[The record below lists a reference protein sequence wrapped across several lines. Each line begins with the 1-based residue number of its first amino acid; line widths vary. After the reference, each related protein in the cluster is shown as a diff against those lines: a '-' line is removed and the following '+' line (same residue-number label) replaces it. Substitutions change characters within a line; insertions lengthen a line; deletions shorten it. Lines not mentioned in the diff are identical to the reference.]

1 MSLLRDLRH
10 TLRTLSRSP
19 AYALTCVAV
28 LALGIGANT
37 AIFSVVHSVILT
49 PLPYP
54 DASRLVFAWERFPN
68 MPDPPGGRIQVARKN
83 YVEWKRQN
91 TVFSDMAAF
100 RDMPLDETGIA
111 QPQRIST
118 GFASANLFPILGAR
132 ARFGRLFAPDEER
145 KDNDHVAVLTDK
157 YFDHRFHRDP
167 AALGKSIILGGAAYT
182 VVGVLP
188 PKFHLPATW
197 EGMDQR
203 KPDVWVP
210 LSRLWNSPDVDSN
223 RQLLVMARLKS
234 GVSLAQSR
242 TEMAAI
248 AQRLGQSDKKL
259 DEGWTV
265 AVFPIEVEDTSPTLH
280 RALYVLLAAVAFLLL
295 IACANLANLTLARA
309 TLRSREIAVRL
320 ALGAT
325 RTRVMAQLVSE
336 SFVVSFLGAA
346 AGLLLA
352 HWCIKLMLA
361 LEPPDIQRPELIGI
375 DLPVFAFAAFAS
387 ILTTLLFGLAPS
399 IAASRQD
406 LSSALKAGG
415 GWGVSAARVR
425 SRQFLIVVEVALAL
439 MLLAGAGLMA
449 RSFRELIATGIGFQ
463 TSHLNTVDIA
473 LPEKR
478 YADDAAR
485 SRFFRAVLDR
495 VRTVPGVTAAAVI
508 DNLPLHQIADSN
520 FYIPGRPEPSLQSL
534 PIADTAH
541 SSPGYF
547 GVIGL
552 RLLAGRF
559 FTDADLAFTEKDK
572 DAVIIVNQAFARQF
586 FPGEE
591 PLGKRL
597 LSPDKKHASEIVGVV
612 ADYRPMGVEN
622 GVRPQ
627 MFWPDLRLR
636 NATLIVRTH
645 PEIVRT
651 QSEIVRTRAEPVS
664 LAHSIQSAIWSID
677 KDVPADKVLTMD
689 FYLDE
694 WQSQRKFN
702 TLLMGIFAGLALL
715 LAMMGLY
722 GVLSNLV
729 ASRVREIGIRM
740 AIGATSG
747 EIAKLVLLQSML
759 PVAIGLVLGLGGTFA
774 LSRFMEAL
782 LYNVQARDPLTL
794 ALAVCTI
801 LLISPIA
808 IYVPLRRATSV
819 DCTVALREE

>member
-1 MSLLRDLRH
+1 MSLLRNLRH
-10 TLRTLSRSP
+10 AVRTLLRSP
-19 AYALTCVAV
+19 GYALTCITI

-54 DASRLVFAWERFPN
+54 DAPRLVFVWERFPN

-83 YVEWKRQN
+83 YLEWKRQN

-100 RDMPLDETGIA
+100 HDMPLDETGID
-111 QPQRIST
+111 QPQRVFT
-118 GFASANLFPILGAR
+118 GFASANLFPMLGVR
-132 ARFGRLFAPDEER
+132 PRFGRLFNADEER
-145 KDNDHVAVLTDK
+145 KDNDQVAILTDK

-182 VVGVLP
+182 VIGVLP

-210 LSRLWNSPDVDSN
+210 LSRLWNSPNDDSN
-223 RQLLVMARLKS
+223 RQLLVMAQLRP

-242 TEMAAI
+242 TEMATI
-248 AQRLGQSDKKL
+248 AQRLGQFDKKL
-259 DEGWTV
+259 DEGWTA
-265 AVFPIEVEDTSPTLH
+265 AVFPFEVEDTSPTLH
-280 RALYVLLAAVAFLLL
+280 LALYVLLAAVAFLLL
-295 IACANLANLTLARA
+295 IACANLANLTLARE

-325 RTRVMAQLVSE
+325 RTRILAQLVSE
-336 SFVVSFLGAA
+336 SFVVSLLGAG

-352 HWCIKLMLA
+352 RWCIKLMLA

-387 ILTTLLFGLAPS
+387 VLTTLLFGLAPS
-399 IAASRQD
+399 IAVSRQE

-415 GWGVSAARVR
+415 RGVSAARVR

-439 MLLAGAGLMA
+439 MLLSGAGLMA
-449 RSFRELIATGIGFQ
+449 RSFREMIATGIGFQ
-463 TSHLNTVDIA
+463 TAHLHTVDIA

-485 SRFFRAVLDR
+485 SRFFRTVVDR
-495 VRTVPGVTAAAVI
+495 ARTVPGVTAAAVI

-520 FYIPGRPEPSLQSL
+520 FYIAGRPEPPLQSL

-541 SSPGYF
+541 SSPEYF

-552 RLLAGRF
+552 RRFAGRF

-572 DAVIIVNQAFARQF
+572 DAVVIINQAFARQF

-636 NATLIVRTH
+636 SATLIVRT
-645 PEIVRT
+645 
-651 QSEIVRTRAEPVS
+651 RAESAS

-677 KDVPADKVLTMD
+677 KDVPADKVFTMD
-689 FYLDE
+689 YHLE
-694 WQSQRKFN
+694 WWQSQRKFN

-715 LAMMGLY
+715 LAMMGIY
-722 GVLSNLV
+722 GVLSNLI

-747 EIAKLVLLQSML
+747 QIVKLVLLQSML
-759 PVAIGLVLGLGGTFA
+759 PVAIGLTLGLTGTFA
-774 LSRFMEAL
+774 LSPFLEAL
-782 LYNVQARDPLTL
+782 LYHVQARDPVTL
-794 ALAVCTI
+794 VLAACTI
-801 LLISPIA
+801 LLISPVA

>member
-10 TLRTLSRSP
+10 ALRTLFRSP

-54 DASRLVFAWERFPN
+54 DPSRLVFVWERFPN

-83 YVEWKRQN
+83 YLEWKRQN

-100 RDMPLDETGIA
+100 RDMPLDETGID
-111 QPQRIST
+111 QPQRVST
-118 GFASANLFPILGAR
+118 GFGSANLFTMLGAR

-145 KDNDHVAVLTDK
+145 RDNDHVAVLTDK
-157 YFDHRFHRDP
+157 YFDQRFHRDP
-167 AALGKSIILGGAAYT
+167 AALGKSIILGGVAYT

-188 PKFHLPATW
+188 PKFHLPANW

-223 RQLLVMARLKS
+223 RQLLVMARLRP

-265 AVFPIEVEDTSPTLH
+265 AVFPFEVEDTSPTLH
-280 RALYVLLAAVAFLLL
+280 LALYVLLAAVAFLLL

-325 RTRVMAQLVSE
+325 RTRIIAQLVSE
-336 SFVVSFLGAA
+336 SFVVSAVGAL

-399 IAASRQD
+399 IAASGAD

-415 GWGVSAARVR
+415 RGVSAARFR

-449 RSFRELIATGIGFQ
+449 RSFRELITTGIGFQ
-463 TSHLNTVDIA
+463 TAHLSTVDIA

-495 VRTVPGVTAAAVI
+495 ARAVPSVTAAAVI
-508 DNLPLHQIADSN
+508 DNLPLHQISDSN
-520 FYIPGRPEPSLQSL
+520 FYIAGRPEPSLQSL

-541 SSPGYF
+541 SSPEYF
-547 GVIGL
+547 AVIGL
-552 RLLAGRF
+552 HLVTGRF
-559 FTDADLAFTEKDK
+559 FTNADLAFTEKDR
-572 DAVIIVNQAFARQF
+572 DAVVIVNQEFARQF

-622 GVRPQ
+622 GARPQ
-627 MFWPDLRLR
+627 IFWPDLRLR
-636 NATLIVRTH
+636 IGTLIVRT
-645 PEIVRT
+645 RG
-651 QSEIVRTRAEPVS
+651 EPVS
-664 LAHSIQSAIWSID
+664 LARAIQGAIWSID
-677 KDVPADKVLTMD
+677 KDVPADKVFSMD

-702 TLLMGIFAGLALL
+702 TLLMGIFAGLALA
-715 LAMMGLY
+715 LAMLGIY

-759 PVAIGLVLGLGGTFA
+759 PVAIGLALGLGGTFA
-774 LSRFMEAL
+774 LSRFLEAL
-782 LYNVQARDPLTL
+782 LYHVQARDPLTL

>member
-10 TLRTLSRSP
+10 ALRTLFRSP
-19 AYALTCVAV
+19 TYALTCVAV

-54 DASRLVFAWERFPN
+54 DASRLVFVWERFPN

-100 RDMPLDETGIA
+100 RDMPLDETGID

-118 GFASANLFPILGAR
+118 GFVSANLFPMLGVR
-132 ARFGRLFAPDEER
+132 AHLGRLFTADEER
-145 KDNDHVAVLTDK
+145 KDNDHVTVLTDK

-188 PKFHLPATW
+188 PKFHLPADW
-197 EGMDQR
+197 EGSDQR
-203 KPDVWVP
+203 KPEVWVP
-210 LSRLWNSPDVDSN
+210 LSRLWNSPGDDSN
-223 RQLLVMARLKS
+223 RQLLVVARLRA

-259 DEGWTV
+259 DEGWTA
-265 AVFPIEVEDTSPTLH
+265 AVFSFEVEDTSPTLH

-325 RTRVMAQLVSE
+325 RTRIMAQLVSE
-336 SFVVSFLGAA
+336 SFVVSLLGAA

-387 ILTTLLFGLAPS
+387 IVTTLLFGLAPS
-399 IAASRQD
+399 IDASRAD

-415 GWGVSAARVR
+415 RGVSAARVR

-449 RSFRELIATGIGFQ
+449 RSFRELITTGIGFQ
-463 TSHLNTVDIA
+463 TAHLNTVDIA

-495 VRTVPGVTAAAVI
+495 ARAVPGVTAAAVI
-508 DNLPLHQIADSN
+508 DNLLLHQIADSN
-520 FYIPGRPEPSLQSL
+520 FYIAGRPEPSLQSL

-541 SSPGYF
+541 ASSEYF
-547 GVIGL
+547 RVIGL

-559 FTDADLAFTEKDK
+559 FSDADLAFTEKDK
-572 DAVIIVNQAFARQF
+572 DAVVIVNQAFARQF
-586 FPGEE
+586 FLGEE

-612 ADYRPMGVEN
+612 SDYRPMGVEY

-636 NATLIVRTH
+636 SATLIVRTH
-645 PEIVRT
+645 
-651 QSEIVRTRAEPVS
+651 SEIVRTRAEPVS

-677 KDVPADKVLTMD
+677 KDVSADKVLSMD

-702 TLLMGIFAGLALL
+702 TLLMGIFAGLALM
-715 LAMMGLY
+715 LAMMGIY

-759 PVAIGLVLGLGGTFA
+759 PVAIGLALGLGGTFA
-774 LSRFMEAL
+774 LSRFLEAL
-782 LYNVQARDPLTL
+782 LYHVQARDPLTL

-801 LLISPIA
+801 LLISPVA

>member
-1 MSLLRDLRH
+1 M
-10 TLRTLSRSP
+10 
-19 AYALTCVAV
+19 
-28 LALGIGANT
+28 
-37 AIFSVVHSVILT
+37 
-49 PLPYP
+49 
-54 DASRLVFAWERFPN
+54 
-68 MPDPPGGRIQVARKN
+68 
-83 YVEWKRQN
+83 
-91 TVFSDMAAF
+91 
-100 RDMPLDETGIA
+100 
-111 QPQRIST
+111 
-118 GFASANLFPILGAR
+118 
-132 ARFGRLFAPDEER
+132 
-145 KDNDHVAVLTDK
+145 
-157 YFDHRFHRDP
+157 
-167 AALGKSIILGGAAYT
+167 
-182 VVGVLP
+182 
-188 PKFHLPATW
+188 
-197 EGMDQR
+197 
-203 KPDVWVP
+203 
-210 LSRLWNSPDVDSN
+210 
-223 RQLLVMARLKS
+223 
-234 GVSLAQSR
+234 
-242 TEMAAI
+242 
-248 AQRLGQSDKKL
+248 
-259 DEGWTV
+259 
-265 AVFPIEVEDTSPTLH
+265 
-280 RALYVLLAAVAFLLL
+280 
-295 IACANLANLTLARA
+295 
-309 TLRSREIAVRL
+309 
-320 ALGAT
+320 
-325 RTRVMAQLVSE
+325 
-336 SFVVSFLGAA
+336 GAA

-399 IAASRQD
+399 IAASRAD
-406 LSSALKAGG
+406 LSSALKSGG

-449 RSFRELIATGIGFQ
+449 RSFRELITTGIGFQ
-463 TSHLNTVDIA
+463 TAHLNTVDIA

-485 SRFFRAVLDR
+485 SRFFRALLDR
-495 VRTVPGVTAAAVI
+495 ARAVPGVTAAAVI
-508 DNLPLHQIADSN
+508 DNLPLHQISDSN
-520 FYIPGRPEPSLQSL
+520 FYIAGRPEPSLQSL

-559 FTDADLAFTEKDK
+559 FTDADLAFTEKDN
-572 DAVIIVNQAFARQF
+572 DAVVIVNQAFARQF
-586 FPGEE
+586 LPGEE

-636 NATLIVRTH
+636 SATLIMRTH
-645 PEIVRT
+645 P
-651 QSEIVRTRAEPVS
+651 EIVRTRAEPVS
-664 LAHSIQSAIWSID
+664 LAHSIQSAIWSLD
-677 KDVPADKVLTMD
+677 KDVPSDKVLTMD
-689 FYLDE
+689 YHLE
-694 WQSQRKFN
+694 WWQSQRKFN
-702 TLLMGIFAGLALL
+702 TLLMGTFAGLALL
-715 LAMMGLY
+715 LAMLGIY

-774 LSRFMEAL
+774 LSRFLEAL
-782 LYNVQARDPLTL
+782 LYHVQARDPLTL
-794 ALAVCTI
+794 ALAACTI

>member
-10 TLRTLSRSP
+10 ALRTLFRSP

-49 PLPYP
+49 PLPYT
-54 DASRLVFAWERFPN
+54 DASRLVFVWERFPN

-100 RDMPLDETGIA
+100 RDMPLDETGID

-118 GFASANLFPILGAR
+118 GFASANLFPMLGVR

-157 YFDHRFHRDP
+157 YFDQRFHRDP
-167 AALGKSIILGGAAYT
+167 AALGKSIILGGVAYT

-223 RQLLVMARLKS
+223 RLLLVMARLKP

-248 AQRLGQSDKKL
+248 AQRLGHSDKNL
-259 DEGWTV
+259 NEGWTV
-265 AVFPIEVEDTSPTLH
+265 AVFPFEVEDTSPTLH
-280 RALYVLLAAVAFLLL
+280 LALYVLLAAVAFLLL

-325 RTRVMAQLVSE
+325 PTRIMAQLVSE
-336 SFVVSFLGAA
+336 SFVVSLLGAA

-375 DLPVFAFAAFAS
+375 DLPVFAFAALAS
-387 ILTTLLFGLAPS
+387 VLTTLLFGLAPS

-406 LSSALKAGG
+406 LSFALKAGG

-425 SRQFLIVVEVALAL
+425 SLQFLIVVEVALAL

-449 RSFRELIATGIGFQ
+449 RSFRELITTGIGFQ
-463 TSHLNTVDIA
+463 TAHLNTVDIA

-485 SRFFRAVLDR
+485 SRFFRALLDR
-495 VRTVPGVTAAAVI
+495 ARAVPGITAAAVI

-520 FYIPGRPEPSLQSL
+520 FYVAGRPEPSLQSL

-597 LSPDKKHASEIVGVV
+597 LSSDKMHASEIVGVV

-636 NATLIVRTH
+636 SATLIVRT
-645 PEIVRT
+645 RT
-651 QSEIVRTRAEPVS
+651 EPVS
-664 LAHSIQSAIWSID
+664 LAHSIQTAIGSID
-677 KDVPADKVLTMD
+677 KDVPGDKILTMD
-689 FYLDE
+689 YHLE
-694 WQSQRKFN
+694 WWQSQRKFN

-715 LAMMGLY
+715 LAMMGIY

-747 EIAKLVLLQSML
+747 EIAKLVLLQGML

-774 LSRFMEAL
+774 LSRFLEAL

-801 LLISPIA
+801 LLISPVA

>member
-10 TLRTLSRSP
+10 ALRTLFRSP

-54 DASRLVFAWERFPN
+54 DASRLVFVWERFPN

-83 YVEWKRQN
+83 YLEWKRQN

-100 RDMPLDETGIA
+100 RDMPLDETGID
-111 QPQRIST
+111 QPQRVST
-118 GFASANLFPILGAR
+118 GFASASLFPILGIR

-157 YFDHRFHRDP
+157 YFDHRFHHDP

-182 VVGVLP
+182 VIGVLP

-210 LSRLWNSPDVDSN
+210 LSRLWKSPEDDSN
-223 RQLLVMARLKS
+223 RLLLVMARLKA

-259 DEGWTV
+259 DEGWTT
-265 AVFPIEVEDTSPTLH
+265 AVFPFEVEDTSPTLH
-280 RALYVLLAAVAFLLL
+280 LALYVLLAAVAFLLL

-336 SFVVSFLGAA
+336 SFVVSLLGAA

-387 ILTTLLFGLAPS
+387 IVTTLLFGLAPS
-399 IAASRQD
+399 IAVSRAD
-406 LSSALKAGG
+406 LSSALKSGG

-449 RSFRELIATGIGFQ
+449 RSFRELITTGIGFQ
-463 TSHLNTVDIA
+463 TAHLNTVDIA

-495 VRTVPGVTAAAVI
+495 ARAVPGVTAAAVI
-508 DNLPLHQIADSN
+508 DNLPLHQISDSN
-520 FYIPGRPEPSLQSL
+520 FYIAGRPEPPLQSL

-572 DAVIIVNQAFARQF
+572 DAVVIVNQAFARQF
-586 FPGEE
+586 LPGEE

-636 NATLIVRTH
+636 SATLIL
-645 PEIVRT
+645 
-651 QSEIVRTRAEPVS
+651 RTRAEPVS
-664 LAHSIQSAIWSID
+664 LARAIQGAIWSLD
-677 KDVPADKVLTMD
+677 KDVPADKFLTMD
-689 FYLDE
+689 YHLE
-694 WQSQRKFN
+694 WWQSQRKFN

-715 LAMMGLY
+715 LAMIGIY

-759 PVAIGLVLGLGGTFA
+759 PVAIGLALGLGGTFA
-774 LSRFMEAL
+774 LSRFLEAL
-782 LYNVQARDPLTL
+782 LYHVQARDPLTL

-808 IYVPLRRATSV
+808 IYVPLRRATNV

>member
-1 MSLLRDLRH
+1 
-10 TLRTLSRSP
+10 
-19 AYALTCVAV
+19 
-28 LALGIGANT
+28 
-37 AIFSVVHSVILT
+37 
-49 PLPYP
+49 
-54 DASRLVFAWERFPN
+54 
-68 MPDPPGGRIQVARKN
+68 
-83 YVEWKRQN
+83 
-91 TVFSDMAAF
+91 
-100 RDMPLDETGIA
+100 
-111 QPQRIST
+111 
-118 GFASANLFPILGAR
+118 
-132 ARFGRLFAPDEER
+132 
-145 KDNDHVAVLTDK
+145 
-157 YFDHRFHRDP
+157 
-167 AALGKSIILGGAAYT
+167 
-182 VVGVLP
+182 
-188 PKFHLPATW
+188 
-197 EGMDQR
+197 
-203 KPDVWVP
+203 
-210 LSRLWNSPDVDSN
+210 
-223 RQLLVMARLKS
+223 MARLRP

-265 AVFPIEVEDTSPTLH
+265 AVFPFEVEDTSPTLH

-295 IACANLANLTLARA
+295 IACTNLANLTLARA
-309 TLRSREIAVRL
+309 TLRSREIAVRV

-325 RTRVMAQLVSE
+325 RARVIAQLVSE
-336 SFVVSFLGAA
+336 SFVVSLLGAA

-375 DLPVFAFAAFAS
+375 DIPVFAFAAFAS

-399 IAASRQD
+399 IAASRAD

-449 RSFRELIATGIGFQ
+449 RSFRELIRTGIGFQ
-463 TSHLNTVDIA
+463 TAHLNTVDIA

-478 YADDAAR
+478 YTDAAAR
-485 SRFFRAVLDR
+485 SRFFHAVLDR

-520 FYIPGRPEPSLQSL
+520 FYIAGRPEPSLQSL

-541 SSPGYF
+541 ASPAYF
-547 GVIGL
+547 RVIGL
-552 RLLAGRF
+552 RLLAGRV
-559 FTDADLAFTEKDK
+559 FTDTDLAFTEKDQ
-572 DAVIIVNQAFARQF
+572 DAVVIVNQAFARQF

-622 GVRPQ
+622 GVRSQ

-636 NATLIVRTH
+636 SATLIVRTH

-651 QSEIVRTRAEPVS
+651 HLEIVRTRAEPVS
-664 LAHSIQSAIWSID
+664 LAHSIQSVIWSLD
-677 KDVPADKVLTMD
+677 KDVPADKVSSMD

-702 TLLMGIFAGLALL
+702 TLLMGIFAALALV
-715 LAMMGLY
+715 LAMMGIY

-740 AIGATSG
+740 AIGATSV

-759 PVAIGLVLGLGGTFA
+759 PVAIGLALGLGGTFA
-774 LSRFMEAL
+774 LSRFLEAL
-782 LYNVQARDPLTL
+782 LYHVQARDPLTV

>member
-1 MSLLRDLRH
+1 MSLLPNLRH
-10 TLRTLSRSP
+10 ALRTLVRSP
-19 AYALTCVAV
+19 AYALTCIAI

-37 AIFSVVHSVILT
+37 AIFSVVDSVILT

-54 DASRLVFAWERFPN
+54 DASRLVFVWERFPN

-83 YVEWKRQN
+83 YLEWKRQN

-100 RDMPLDETGIA
+100 RDMPLDETGID
-111 QPQRIST
+111 QPQHVST
-118 GFASANLFPILGAR
+118 GFASANVFPMLGVQ
-132 ARFGRLFAPDEER
+132 ARFGRLFNTDEER
-145 KDNDHVAVLTDK
+145 KDNDHVAILTDK

-182 VVGVLP
+182 VIGVLP

-210 LSRLWNSPDVDSN
+210 LSHLWNSPNDDAN
-223 RQLLVMARLKS
+223 RQLLVMARLRP

-248 AQRLGQSDKKL
+248 AQRLSQSDKKL
-259 DEGWTV
+259 DEGWTA
-265 AVFPIEVEDTSPTLH
+265 AVFPFEVEDTSPTLH
-280 RALYVLLAAVAFLLL
+280 LALYVLLAAVAFLLL

-309 TLRSREIAVRL
+309 TLRSREISVRL

-325 RTRVMAQLVSE
+325 RTRILAQLVSE
-336 SFVVSFLGAA
+336 SFVVSLLGAA
-346 AGLLLA
+346 AGLVLA

-387 ILTTLLFGLAPS
+387 VLTTLLFGLAPS
-399 IAASRQD
+399 IAVSRQE

-415 GWGVSAARVR
+415 RGVSAARVR

-449 RSFRELIATGIGFQ
+449 RSFREMIATGIGFQ
-463 TSHLNTVDIA
+463 TAHLHTVDIA

-478 YADDAAR
+478 YTDDAAR
-485 SRFFRAVLDR
+485 SRFFRTVVDR
-495 VRTVPGVTAAAVI
+495 ARTVPGVTAAAVI

-520 FYIPGRPEPSLQSL
+520 FYIAGRPEPPLQSL

-541 SSPGYF
+541 SSPDYF
-547 GVIGL
+547 AVIGL
-552 RLLAGRF
+552 RLVAGRL
-559 FTDADLAFTEKDK
+559 FTDADLAFTEKDQ
-572 DAVIIVNQAFARQF
+572 DAVVIVNQAFARQF
-586 FPGEE
+586 FAEE
-591 PLGKRL
+591 QPLGKRL

-636 NATLIVRTH
+636 SATLIVRT
-645 PEIVRT
+645 
-651 QSEIVRTRAEPVS
+651 RAESAS

-677 KDVPADKVLTMD
+677 KDVPADKVLRMD

-702 TLLMGIFAGLALL
+702 TLLMGIFAGLAML
-715 LAMMGLY
+715 LAMMGIY

-747 EIAKLVLLQSML
+747 QIAKLILLQSML
-759 PVAIGLVLGLGGTFA
+759 PVAIGLTLGLTGTFA
-774 LSRFMEAL
+774 LSRFLEAL
-782 LYNVQARDPLTL
+782 LYHVQARDPLTL

>member
-1 MSLLRDLRH
+1 MTGLLQDLRCA
-10 TLRTLSRSP
+10 LRQLRKSP
-19 AYALTCVAV
+19 GFAAVAV
-28 LALGIGANT
+28 VTLALGIGANT

-54 DASRLVFAWERFPN
+54 DSSRLVFVWERFPN

-83 YVEWKRQN
+83 YLEWKRQN

-100 RDMPLDETGIA
+100 RDMPLDETGIN

-118 GFASANLFPILGAR
+118 GFASTNLFPMLGVQ

-157 YFDHRFHRDP
+157 YFDSRFHRDP
-167 AALGKSIILGGAAYT
+167 SALGKSIILGGVAYT

-188 PKFHLPATW
+188 AKFHLPAIW

-210 LSRLWNSPDVDSN
+210 LSRLWNSSDDDSN
-223 RQLLVMARLKS
+223 RQLLVTARLKPA
-234 GVSLAQSR
+234 VSLAQSR
-242 TEMAAI
+242 AEMAAI
-248 AQRLGQSDKKL
+248 AQRLAQYNKKL

-265 AVFPIEVEDTSPTLH
+265 AVFPFEVEDTSPTLH
-280 RALYVLLAAVAFLLL
+280 LALYVLLAAVAFLLL

-325 RTRVMAQLVSE
+325 RTRILAQLVSE
-336 SFVVSFLGAA
+336 SFVVSLLGAA

-361 LEPPDIQRPELIGI
+361 LEPPDIQRPEFIGI
-375 DLPVFAFAAFAS
+375 DLSVFAFAAFAS
-387 ILTTLLFGLAPS
+387 VLTTLLFGLAPS

-406 LSSALKAGG
+406 LTAALKAGG
-415 GWGVSAARVR
+415 RGVSAARVR

-439 MLLAGAGLMA
+439 MLLAGAGLMV

-463 TSHLNTVDIA
+463 TAHLNTTDIA

-478 YADDAAR
+478 YADDTAR
-485 SRFFRAVLDR
+485 SRFFHAVLDR
-495 VRTVPGVTAAAVI
+495 VRVVPGVTAAAVI

-520 FYIPGRPEPSLQSL
+520 FYIAGRPEPSLKSL

-541 SSPGYF
+541 ASPGYF

-559 FTDADLAFTEKDK
+559 FTDADLAFTERDK
-572 DAVIIVNQAFARQF
+572 DAVVIVNQAFARQF
-586 FPGEE
+586 LPGEE

-622 GVRPQ
+622 GARPQ
-627 MFWPDLRLR
+627 IFWPDLRVPS
-636 NATLIVRTH
+636 ATL
-645 PEIVRT
+645 
-651 QSEIVRTRAEPVS
+651 IVRTRAEPPT

-677 KDVPADKVLTMD
+677 KDVPADTVLTMN
-689 FYLDE
+689 FYMDE

-715 LAMMGLY
+715 LAMMGIY

-759 PVAIGLVLGLGGTFA
+759 PVAIGLALGLGGTFA
-774 LSRFMEAL
+774 LSRFLEAL
-782 LYNVQARDPLTL
+782 LYHVQARDPLTL
-794 ALAVCTI
+794 ALAVCAI
-801 LLISPIA
+801 LLISPVA
-808 IYVPLRRATSV
+808 VYLPLRRATSV
-819 DCTVALREE
+819 DCTVALHEE